1 MDTVWDAVAAAQRVR
16 INPGDTAWV
25 LGAAALVMFMT
36 PGLALFYGGMV
47 RAKNVLGMLMQNFF
61 CLGLISVIWAALT
74 YSLAFSGD
82 NKWIGNLD
90 LAWLREAATTSPTGF
105 ELSIPPL
112 VFLAFQLMFAIITP
126 ALITGAIADRMR
138 FSAWVWFI
146 GLWAIL
152 VYAPIAHWVFSPAG
166 WLFKRGALDFAGGT
180 VVHINAG
187 IAALAAVFVLGRR
200 RGWPGHPMP
209 PHALPFT
216 LIGAGI
222 LWFGWFGFN
231 AGSALKADGIAAQA
245 LVNTHLAAAA
255 AMLGWLGVERLRT
268 GHATTLGAASGLVA
282 GLVAITP
289 CAGFVGGMAPIYI
302 GLIAGAV
309 CALAV
314 SLKFKFGYDDSLD
327 VVGVHLVGGLVGS
340 LLLGFFADAA
350 INPAGADG
358 VFLGGGFGLFGEQVL
373 AVVATMVWSFAVTFG
388 IVFVLSKVLPGG
400 IRVSAEDEDTGLDLS
415 QHSETGYALER
426 V

>member
-1 MDTVWDAVAAAQRVR
+1 
-16 INPGDTAWV
+16 
-25 LGAAALVMFMT
+25 
-36 PGLALFYGGMV
+36 
-47 RAKNVLGMLMQNFF
+47 MLMQNFF
-61 CLGLISVIWAALT
+61 CLGLISIIWAALT
-74 YSLAFSGD
+74 YSLAFNGD
-82 NKWIGNLD
+82 GRLIGNLD
-90 LAWLREAATTSPTGF
+90 LAWLRDAATTAPTGF

-112 VFLAFQLMFAIITP
+112 TFMAFQLMFAIITP
-126 ALITGAIADRMR
+126 ALITGAVADRMR

-146 GLWAIL
+146 GLWAIF

-166 WLFKRGALDFAGGT
+166 WLFDRGALDFAGGT

-187 IAALAAVFVLGRR
+187 IAALAAVLLLGKR

-209 PHALPFT
+209 PHSLPFT

-231 AGSALKADGIAAQA
+231 AGSALKGDAIAAQA
-245 LVNTHLAAAA
+245 LVNTHMAAAA
-255 AMLGWLGVERLRT
+255 ALVSWLIVERLRT

-302 GLIAGAV
+302 GLIAGGV

-314 SLKFKFGYDDSLD
+314 SLKFKFGFDDSLD

-350 INPAGADG
+350 INPAGTDG
-358 VFLGGGFGLFGEQVL
+358 VFQGGGFGLFGDQVV
-373 AVVATMVWSFAVTFG
+373 AVVATMVWSFVVTAA

-400 IRVSAEDEDTGLDLS
+400 IRVSEEDEETGLDLS